1 VAYNGSDSRDQART
15 TLSIWPERTDAR
27 VGLQA
32 EPIGQL
38 AWWTDVGLRS
48 KQGRGRGGLY
58 SGPYDPF
65 ELGDE
70 MVSLMAKVL
79 SP

>member
-1 VAYNGSDSRDQART
+1 MAATG
-15 TLSIWPERTDAR
+15 TLSIWLERTDAR

-32 EPIGQL
+32 ESIGQL

-48 KQGRGRGGLY
+48 KQGRGRRGLY
-58 SGPYDPF
+58 LGPYNPF

-79 SP
+79 SPRGKRGGK

>member
-1 VAYNGSDSRDQART
+1 
-15 TLSIWPERTDAR
+15 
-27 VGLQA
+27 
-32 EPIGQL
+32 
-38 AWWTDVGLRS
+38 VGLRS
-48 KQGRGRGGLY
+48 KQGRGRRGLY

-79 SP
+79 SPRGKRGGK